1 MTGVSREPDTVASV
15 VIERLDGT
23 AEAAETPIGNVPTV
37 ASIDRT
43 GLDIDDDKMAKILA
57 VDSDAW
63 RGEVS
68 LVEGHFDFIGERL
81 PQEMRDEL
89 QNLEKRLS
97 N

>member
-1 MTGVSREPDTVASV
+1 MWPGYGENSRVLKW

-23 AEAAETPIGNVPTV
+23 AEAAETHIGNVPTV

-57 VDSDAW
+57 VDSYAW
-63 RGEVS
+63 LGDVS
-68 LVEGHFDFIGERL
+68 FVEGHFDFTREQL
-81 PQEMRDEL
+81 TQEMRDEM